1 MNRQQTIGL
10 IILLI
15 GLAFFIGF
23 GLIALFYRKTIKKS
37 DDFLTEK
44 KYVGMREFTKTNFT
58 LFLSLFGLVLAI
70 AGLVFLI

>member
-1 MNRQQTIGL
+1 MDRQQTIGL

-23 GLIALFYRKTIKKS
+23 GLVALFYKKTIKKS
-37 DDFLTEK
+37 DEFLTEK
-44 KYVGMREFTKTNFT
+44 KHVGMWEFTKTNFT

-70 AGLVFLI
+70 TGLIFLI